1 MGTDVAAG
9 TQDSAALSK
18 IRHDLKTPLNQ
29 IIGYAEMLLED
40 AGAAQCGDAETS
52 LRRLLDSAQ
61 ACLEVQ
67 NRLLGR
73 NPQEVRAEHLSEL
86 KEDQTARSMYM
97 GEILSELRVNQ
108 APEEWADDLDRL
120 STAASHLGTLAR
132 EAPARWAQSA
142 APLRTEPQS
151 TEPGSS
157 AGNGSE
163 NQTARGHS
171 KRDAAGTSQTA
182 ARQKARRTER
192 PEAALWLPG
201 SDSAATADEPHRR
214 SGGRILVVDDNAA
227 NRDMLTRRLDREGY
241 SVDAAA
247 NGREALAKLEAE
259 NFDLVLLD
267 IVMPELDGFAVLQSI
282 RADPR
287 WQEVAV
293 IMISA
298 LDEIRSVVRCI
309 EMGAEDYLPKPF
321 DPVLLRARIGAILD
335 RKRMRDEERLRTAQ
349 VQSALQ
355 EAERQKRVAEDTLRN
370 ILPGKI
376 AQQLQSSGTVEPMYF
391 EDVTIGFTDFV
402 GFTLATEKLA
412 AEEIVGLLHE
422 YFTAFDRI
430 VARYGLE
437 KMKTIGD
444 SYMFASGMPDRR
456 PSHPVDA
463 VLAAL
468 EMVEAVKTMARP
480 KEGIEWQMR
489 VGLHTGPVIAGVVGI
504 HKFAFDVWGDS
515 VNFSSRL
522 ESSGAPN
529 RVNLSERTYSRV
541 KDFIRCTP
549 RGRVT
554 TKDGREVDMF
564 FADGVYDKLIDSV
577 EEGIPAAFARRYRIY
592 FQQPVRAF
600 PGYLLR

>member
-1 MGTDVAAG
+1 METEIAAKG
-9 TQDSAALSK
+9 HEIAPAFETSALSK

-40 AGAAQCGDAETS
+40 ATAAARAEAEDA

-61 ACLEVQ
+61 MCLEVQ
-67 NRLLGR
+67 ERLLGR
-73 NPQEVRAEHLSEL
+73 HPHELRVEHFEEL
-86 KEDQTARSMYM
+86 KEDQKARSAYM
-97 GEILSELRVNQ
+97 EAILLELR
-108 APEEWADDLDRL
+108 ASSLPEEWVTDLERIGIPV
-120 STAASHLGTLAR
+120 SNLGALAH
-132 EAPARWAQSA
+132 EVHARW
-142 APLRTEPQS
+142 T
-151 TEPGSS
+151 
-157 AGNGSE
+157 
-163 NQTARGHS
+163 RG
-171 KRDAAGTSQTA
+171 A
-182 ARQKARRTER
+182 ARPAAWNTPSEGWTTEQMGKDQE
-192 PEAALWLPG
+192 PALWL
-201 SDSAATADEPHRR
+201 SDSEASGTQETESPLAKG
-214 SGGRILVVDDNAA
+214 GGRILVVDDNAA
-227 NRDMLTRRLDREGY
+227 NRDMLSRRLDREGY
-241 SVDAAA
+241 SVDTASD
-247 NGREALAKLEAE
+247 GREALAKLEAA

-267 IVMPELDGFAVLQSI
+267 IVMPELDGFAVLKTI

-287 WQEVAV
+287 WKEIAV

-335 RKRMRDEERLRTAQ
+335 RKRLRDEERLRTEQ
-349 VQSALQ
+349 VEMAFR
-355 EAERQKRVAEDTLRN
+355 EAERQKGVAEDMLRN
-370 ILPGKI
+370 ILPAKI

-412 AEEIVGLLHE
+412 AEEIVGVLHE
-422 YFTAFDRI
+422 FFTAFDRI

-444 SYMFASGMPDRR
+444 SYMFVSGMPDRS

-468 EMVEAVKTMARP
+468 EMVEAVRSMARMD
-480 KEGIEWQMR
+480 EGIEWQMR

-549 RGRVT
+549 RGRVV
-554 TKDGREVDMF
+554 TKDGREADMF
-564 FADGVYDKLIDSV
+564 FADGVHEKLIDPGLD
-577 EEGIPAAFARRYRIY
+577 GIPAAFARRYRIY
-592 FQQPVRAF
+592 FQQAVRAF
-600 PGYLLR
+600 PAFLLR

>member
-1 MGTDVAAG
+1 METELAPAP
-9 TQDSAALSK
+9 AALKK

-40 AGAAQCGDAETS
+40 AAGRAEAETA

-67 NRLLGR
+67 SRLLTR
-73 NPQEVRAEHLSEL
+73 ELDELRPEHFQEL
-86 KEDQTARSMYM
+86 KEDQTARSVYM
-97 GEILSELRVNQ
+97 GEILAELR
-108 APEEWADDLDRL
+108 AEPASEEWAHDLDRL
-120 STAASHLGTLAR
+120 GIAVSNLGTLAHQLS
-132 EAPARWAQSA
+132 AQGT
-142 APLRTEPQS
+142 LFEEPQQVD
-151 TEPGSS
+151 EPP
-157 AGNGSE
+157 A
-163 NQTARGHS
+163 T
-171 KRDAAGTSQTA
+171 
-182 ARQKARRTER
+182 
-192 PEAALWLPG
+192 PLWIPG
-201 SDSAATADEPHRR
+201 SDSGAPPAPTARIA
-214 SGGRILVVDDNAA
+214 GRILVVDDNAG
-227 NRDMLTRRLDREGY
+227 NRDMLSRRLEREGY
-241 SVDAAA
+241 PVDTAED
-247 NGREALAKLEAE
+247 GRQALEKLEAGS
-259 NFDLVLLD
+259 FDLVLLD

-282 RADPR
+282 RANQR
-287 WQEVAV
+287 WKEVAV

-298 LDEIRSVVRCI
+298 LDEIKSVVRCI

-335 RKRMRDEERLRTAQ
+335 RKRLRDEERLRTAQ
-349 VQSALQ
+349 METAFQ
-355 EAERQKRVAEDTLRN
+355 EAERQKQVAEGMLRN
-370 ILPGKI
+370 ILPAKI
-376 AQQLQSSGTVEPMYF
+376 AQELQSAGSVEPMYF

-430 VARYGLE
+430 VSRYGLE

-444 SYMFASGMPDRR
+444 SYMFVSGMPDRR

-468 EMVEAVKTMARP
+468 EMVETVRTMARP
-480 KEGIEWQMR
+480 NEGIEWQMR

-515 VNFSSRL
+515 VNFSSRM

-549 RGRVT
+549 RGRVL
-554 TKDGREVDMF
+554 TKDGREADMF
-564 FADGVYDKLIDSV
+564 FADGVYEKLIDGGV
-577 EEGIPAAFARRYRIY
+577 EGIPAAFARRYKIY
-592 FQQPVRAF
+592 FQQAVRAF
-600 PGYLLR
+600 PGFLLRPESRPS

>member
-1 MGTDVAAG
+1 METEIADGAQASAALSA
-9 TQDSAALSK
+9 TADLLAPAALSK
-18 IRHDLKTPLNQ
+18 IRHDFKTPLNQ

-40 AGAAQCGDAETS
+40 AGAAGRADAETS

-67 NRLLGR
+67 GRLLTR
-73 NPQEVRAEHLSEL
+73 QPEELRPEHFQEL
-86 KEDQTARSMYM
+86 KDDQTARSVYM
-97 GEILSELRVNQ
+97 KEILAELR
-108 APEEWADDLDRL
+108 AEPASPEWGQDLDK
-120 STAASHLGTLAR
+120 LGVAVSNLGMLAR
-132 EAPARWAQSA
+132 KVAATWTTQAEEKAPPAEAPA
-142 APLRTEPQS
+142 P
-151 TEPGSS
+151 
-157 AGNGSE
+157 
-163 NQTARGHS
+163 
-171 KRDAAGTSQTA
+171 
-182 ARQKARRTER
+182 
-192 PEAALWLPG
+192 ALWLPG
-201 SDSAATADEPHRR
+201 SESATAPEPGTARA
-214 SGGRILVVDDNAA
+214 GGRILVVDDNAG
-227 NRDMLTRRLDREGY
+227 NRDMLSRRLEREGY
-241 SVDAAA
+241 SVDTAE
-247 NGREALAKLEAE
+247 NGRKALEKLEAGG
-259 NFDLVLLD
+259 FDLVLLD

-282 RADPR
+282 RANQL
-287 WQEVAV
+287 WKEVAV

-335 RKRMRDEERLRTAQ
+335 RKRLRDEERLRT
-349 VQSALQ
+349 VQMETAFQ
-355 EAERQKRVAEDTLRN
+355 EAERQKQVAETMLRN
-370 ILPGKI
+370 ILPAKI
-376 AQQLQSSGTVEPMYF
+376 AEELQSLGSVEPMYF

-412 AEEIVGLLHE
+412 AEEIVGFLNE

-430 VARYGLE
+430 VSRYGLE

-444 SYMFASGMPDRR
+444 SYMFVSGMPDRR

-468 EMVEAVKTMARP
+468 EMVEAVRTMARP
-480 KEGIEWQMR
+480 EEGIEWQMR

-515 VNFSSRL
+515 VNFSSRM

-541 KDFIRCTP
+541 KDFVRCTP
-549 RGRVT
+549 RGRVV
-554 TKDGREVDMF
+554 TKDGREADMF
-564 FADGVYDKLIDSV
+564 FAEGVHEKLIDSGV
-577 EEGIPAAFARRYRIY
+577 EGIPAAFARRYRIY

-600 PGYLLR
+600 PGFLLR

>member
-1 MGTDVAAG
+1 MEAEIVEGPLAP
-9 TQDSAALSK
+9 AALSK

-40 AGAAQCGDAETS
+40 AESAGRAEAETS

-67 NRLLGR
+67 GRLLTR
-73 NPQEVRAEHLSEL
+73 EPEELRPEHFQEL
-86 KEDQTARSMYM
+86 KEDQTARSVYM
-97 GEILSELRVNQ
+97 GEILAELRAERVS
-108 APEEWADDLDRL
+108 EEWAQDLDKLGIAVSNLGILAEKVSARW
-120 STAASHLGTLAR
+120 TQGDAVPVEASAPR
-132 EAPARWAQSA
+132 VEAPV
-142 APLRTEPQS
+142 P
-151 TEPGSS
+151 
-157 AGNGSE
+157 
-163 NQTARGHS
+163 
-171 KRDAAGTSQTA
+171 
-182 ARQKARRTER
+182 
-192 PEAALWLPG
+192 ALWLPG
-201 SDSAATADEPHRR
+201 SDPETEPR
-214 SGGRILVVDDNAA
+214 SRTGGRILVVDDNAG
-227 NRDMLTRRLDREGY
+227 NREMLSRRLEREGY
-241 SVDAAA
+241 SVDTAE
-247 NGREALAKLEAE
+247 NGRAALEKLETGA
-259 NFDLVLLD
+259 FDLVLLD

-282 RADPR
+282 RANQR
-287 WQEVAV
+287 WKEVAV

-335 RKRMRDEERLRTAQ
+335 RKRLRDEERLRTAQ
-349 VQSALQ
+349 METAFQ
-355 EAERQKRVAEDTLRN
+355 EAERQKLVAEAMLRN
-370 ILPGKI
+370 ILPGKV
-376 AQQLQSSGTVEPMYF
+376 AAELQSQGTVEPMYF

-430 VARYGLE
+430 VSRYGLE

-444 SYMFASGMPDRR
+444 SYMFVSGMPDRR

-468 EMVEAVKTMARP
+468 EMVETVRTMARP
-480 KEGIEWQMR
+480 EEGIEWQMR

-515 VNFSSRL
+515 VNFSSRM

-541 KDFIRCTP
+541 KDFVRCTP
-549 RGRVT
+549 RGRVI
-554 TKDGREVDMF
+554 TKDGREADMF
-564 FADGVYDKLIDSV
+564 FADGVHEKLIDSGV
-577 EEGIPAAFARRYRIY
+577 EGIPAAFARRYRIY

-600 PGYLLR
+600 PAFLLRPQL

>member
-1 MGTDVAAG
+1 MGTDIAAG
-9 TQDSAALSK
+9 SPGSALLSPPVLSK

-40 AGAAQCGDAETS
+40 AGAAGRSEAETA

-67 NRLLGR
+67 QRLLTR
-73 NPQEVRAEHLSEL
+73 QPEELRAEHLQEL
-86 KEDQTARSMYM
+86 KEDQTARSVYM
-97 GEILSELRVNQ
+97 QEILGELRAEPVSK
-108 APEEWADDLDRL
+108 EWSQDLDRL
-120 STAASHLGTLAR
+120 GTAVSNLGMLAR
-132 EAPARWAQSA
+132 EVPAKW
-142 APLRTEPQS
+142 T
-151 TEPGSS
+151 
-157 AGNGSE
+157 
-163 NQTARGHS
+163 RG
-171 KRDAAGTSQTA
+171 A
-182 ARQKARRTER
+182 E
-192 PEAALWLPG
+192 PEAEALWLPEVAG
-201 SDSAATADEPHRR
+201 GLESPSEANPRN
-214 SGGRILVVDDNAA
+214 SGRILVVDDNAA
-227 NRDMLTRRLDREGY
+227 NRDMLSRRLDREGY
-241 SVDAAA
+241 WVDTAA
-247 NGREALAKLEAE
+247 NGREALEKLEGGG
-259 NFDLVLLD
+259 FDLVLLD
-267 IVMPELDGFAVLQSI
+267 IVMPELDGFAVLQTI
-282 RADPR
+282 RANAL
-287 WQEVAV
+287 WKEVAV

-335 RKRMRDEERLRTAQ
+335 RKRLRDEERLRTAQ
-349 VQSALQ
+349 METAFQ
-355 EAERQKRVAEDTLRN
+355 EAERQKHVAEDMLRN
-370 ILPGKI
+370 ILPAKI
-376 AQQLQSSGTVEPMYF
+376 AGELQSRGTVEPMYF

-430 VARYGLE
+430 VSRYGLE

-444 SYMFASGMPDRR
+444 SYMFVSGMPDRR

-468 EMVEAVKTMARP
+468 EMVETVRAMSRP
-480 KEGIEWQMR
+480 DEGIEWQMR

-515 VNFSSRL
+515 VNFGSRM

-549 RGRVT
+549 RGRVV
-554 TKDGREVDMF
+554 TKDGREADMF
-564 FADGVYDKLIDSV
+564 FADGVLDKLIDSSV
-577 EEGIPAAFARRYRIY
+577 EGIPAAFARRYRIY
-592 FQQPVRAF
+592 FQQAVRAF
-600 PGYLLR
+600 PAFLLR

>member
-1 MGTDVAAG
+1 MGAEIVEGVQT
-9 TQDSAALSK
+9 SAALSK
-18 IRHDLKTPLNQ
+18 IRHDLKTPLNH

-40 AGAAQCGDAETS
+40 AEAAGRAEAETA

-67 NRLLGR
+67 GRLLTR
-73 NPQEVRAEHLSEL
+73 QPEELRPEHFLEL
-86 KEDQTARSMYM
+86 KEDQTARSVYM
-97 GEILSELRVNQ
+97 REILAELRA
-108 APEEWADDLDRL
+108 APASQEWSQDLDRL
-120 STAASHLGTLAR
+120 GIAVCNLGMLAEKVSAR
-132 EAPARWAQSA
+132 WTQGEEPPVEPSAPRVEAPV
-142 APLRTEPQS
+142 P
-151 TEPGSS
+151 
-157 AGNGSE
+157 
-163 NQTARGHS
+163 
-171 KRDAAGTSQTA
+171 
-182 ARQKARRTER
+182 
-192 PEAALWLPG
+192 ALWLPG
-201 SDSAATADEPHRR
+201 SEPETEPHART
-214 SGGRILVVDDNAA
+214 GGRILVVDDNAG
-227 NRDMLTRRLDREGY
+227 NRDMLSRRLEREGY
-241 SVDAAA
+241 SVDTAA
-247 NGREALAKLEAE
+247 NGREALEKLEAGG
-259 NFDLVLLD
+259 FDLVLLD

-282 RADPR
+282 RANQR
-287 WQEVAV
+287 WKEVAV

-335 RKRMRDEERLRTAQ
+335 RKRLRDEERLRTAQ
-349 VQSALQ
+349 MERAFQ
-355 EAERQKRVAEDTLRN
+355 EAERQKLVAEAMLRN
-370 ILPGKI
+370 ILPGKV
-376 AQQLQSSGTVEPMYF
+376 AAELQSLGTVQPMYF

-430 VARYGLE
+430 VSRYGLE

-444 SYMFASGMPDRR
+444 SYMFVSGMPDRR

-468 EMVEAVKTMARP
+468 EMVETVRTMARP
-480 KEGIEWQMR
+480 EEGIEWQMR

-515 VNFSSRL
+515 VNFSSRM

-541 KDFIRCTP
+541 KDFVRCTP
-549 RGRVT
+549 RGRVI
-554 TKDGREVDMF
+554 TKDGREADMF
-564 FADGVYDKLIDSV
+564 FAEGVYEKLIDSSL
-577 EEGIPAAFARRYRIY
+577 EGIPAAFARRYRIY

-600 PGYLLR
+600 PAFLLPAPTRA